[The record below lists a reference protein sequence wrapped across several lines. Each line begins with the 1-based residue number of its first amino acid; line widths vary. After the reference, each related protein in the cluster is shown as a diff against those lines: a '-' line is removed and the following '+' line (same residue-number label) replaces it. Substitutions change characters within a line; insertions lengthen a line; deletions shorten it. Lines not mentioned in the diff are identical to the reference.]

1 MCKASGR
8 PGGGV
13 QRSRKWLSV
22 PRLSIKRRIGQLRPP
37 FLRFRSWQ
45 ILKHLAKAGL
55 HPSTRVTRAVYTRAP
70 TRLLSRLWGLLNE
83 VSLPHWLR
91 RPLLSMY
98 VWAFSVNME
107 EAEVEDLNGY
117 RNLGELFRR
126 PLKPSARSIS
136 AECLVSPCDGRVLH
150 CGRTRGSQIEQVK
163 GITYSLENF
172 LGPQDWRESEN
183 SALPFVQQLGI
194 RPCNRLYHHV
204 VYLAPGDYHRFHS
217 PADWSVQHRR
227 HFPGSL
233 LSVSPH
239 VARWVPGLFC
249 QNERV
254 VLSGQWLF
262 GFFSL
267 TAVGATNVGSI
278 RIYGDSKLQTN
289 HFHHKKGKHHDC
301 SYTEQHGPSG
311 LVLAKGDPLGE
322 FNFGS
327 TIVLVFEGPR
337 DFKFDTKG
345 GARIFMGDA
354 LGTL

>member
-1 MCKASGR
+1 MCKATAHSGS
-8 PGGGV
+8 GV
-13 QRSRKWLSV
+13 QRSKKWLSV

-37 FLRFRSWQ
+37 FLRLRSWQ
-45 ILKHLAKAGL
+45 ILKPLAKAGL
-55 HPSTRVTRAVYTRAP
+55 HPTTRVSRAVYTRAP

-98 VWAFSVNME
+98 VWAFSVNMQ
-107 EAEVEDLNGY
+107 EAEVEDLNRY
-117 RNLGELFRR
+117 KNLGELFRR
-126 PLKPSARSIS
+126 PLKATARTIS
-136 AECLVSPCDGRVLH
+136 PQYLVSPCDGRVLH

-163 GITYSLENF
+163 GLSYSLENF
-172 LGPQDWRESEN
+172 LGTQDWRESGY
-183 SALPFVQQLGI
+183 SDLKFVKQLGV
-194 RPCNRLYHHV
+194 RPSNRLYHHV

-217 PADWSVQHRR
+217 PADWSIQHRR

-239 VARWVPGLFC
+239 VARWVPELFC

-254 VLSGQWLF
+254 VLSGQWQF

-278 RIYGDSKLQTN
+278 RIYGDSNLRTN
-289 HFHHKKGKHHDC
+289 HSCHKKGKHHDC
-301 SYTEQHGPSG
+301 SYTEQYGPTG
-311 LVLAKGDPLGE
+311 LALAKGDPLGE

-337 DFKFDTKG
+337 DFKFHTKG
-345 GARIFMGDA
+345 GERIFMGEA
-354 LGTL
+354 LGAL